1 MTQSLLPLKKYGQ
14 NFLQNRH
21 YAEKIVAAL
30 NLQPADVVLE
40 IGAGT
45 GAITEILQRQ
55 TCKKIVAL
63 EIDARCIQLLR
74 EKLGP
79 PVEIVP
85 ESILNYAIDQ
95 LALAQ
100 APARKVKVVGNIPY
114 NITSDILFRLLEYR
128 DYIAQLVIMVQQEV
142 AERLLASPHNKE
154 YGIPT
159 VIIGNYAQID
169 RLFRVSRRNYFPVP
183 RVDSTVLNFTFKT
196 AYSELSDHDLF
207 RQVVRQCFQ
216 TRRKK
221 IYNNLRR
228 FLEQEK
234 VRQIKSISLDVRAED
249 LTIEEYVRL
258 TNEIYMLNS

>member
-1 MTQSLLPLKKYGQ
+1 MTQSLPPLKKYGQ
-14 NFLQNRH
+14 NFLKNRH

-45 GAITEILQRQ
+45 GAITELLQQ
-55 TCKKIVAL
+55 QPCKKIVAL
-63 EIDARCIQLLR
+63 EIDERCVRFLR
-74 EKLGP
+74 EKFSP

-85 ESILNYAIDQ
+85 ESILDYAIDR

-100 APARKVKVVGNIPY
+100 TPARKVKVVGNIPY
-114 NITSDILFRLLEYR
+114 NITSDILFRLLDYREYI
-128 DYIAQLVIMVQQEV
+128 DQLVIMVQQEV

-169 RLFRVSRRNYFPVP
+169 RIFRVGSKNFFPVP
-183 RVDSTVLNFTFKT
+183 KVDSAVLNFTFRT
-196 AYSELSDHDLF
+196 ASGELSDHDLF

-216 TRRKK
+216 TRRKT

-228 FLEQEK
+228 FLRSGDSQADK
-234 VRQIKSISLDVRAED
+234 VDSTGCPGGRF
-249 LTIEEYVRL
+249 
-258 TNEIYMLNS
+258 NH